1 MTGEA
6 TDQTGRLEAPPG
18 GDRRARNREARRNHL
33 YRAAVELF
41 VDRGFDNTTMED
53 IAARA
58 DTARATV
65 FNHFQRKTAFLDEWS
80 LRRRERAQGA
90 LRAEHLEDRS
100 VREVMTRYFAELA
113 RMSVDTRAETVAC
126 MGAAIHSTNVFGN
139 PALGHQLGGFVA
151 RAQAAGEVRPGIDPD
166 QAGLVLATSYFASL
180 SAWIATDPA
189 PFDLEQ
195 NMLASLDMILHG
207 IIAEA

>member
-1 MTGEA
+1 MTREA
-6 TDQTGRLEAPPG
+6 AQTTAPTI
-18 GDRRARNREARRNHL
+18 DRRTRHRQERRDRL

-80 LRRRERAQGA
+80 LRRRERAMHA
-90 LRAEHLEDRS
+90 VRAEHLEDQS
-100 VREVMTRYFAELA
+100 LQHVMRRYLTELA
-113 RMSVDTRAETVAC
+113 RISEDTRDETVAC

-139 PALGHQLGGFVA
+139 PALAQQFGRFVA
-151 RAQAAGEVRPGIDPD
+151 RAKKTGEIRSDIDAA
-166 QAGLVLATSYFASL
+166 QAGSLLASSYFATL
-180 SAWIATDPA
+180 SAWIAEEPA
-189 PFDLEQ
+189 PFDLERNLQ
-195 NMLASLDMILHG
+195 ASLDMILHG
-207 IIAEA
+207 VLVD